1 MIIDVEDPA
10 LESRARRAAKRV
22 GLRARKSRW
31 RLGTIDNR
39 GGFQLL
45 DPYRNWI
52 VAGEKLDM
60 SAEDVIAYCASRE
73 GPQRDVAAQQRTIR
87 DLSKRYRELRDRK
100 ADPDPAR

>member
-1 MIIDVEDPA
+1 MITDDEDPA

-22 GLRARKSRW
+22 GLHAHKSRW

-52 VAGEKLDM
+52 VAGEKHDM
-60 SAEDVIAYCASRE
+60 SAEDVIAYCASC
-73 GPQRDVAAQQRTIR
+73 
-87 DLSKRYRELRDRK
+87 ELRDRK
-100 ADPDPAR
+100 IDPEPAR